1 MTPEVEDVR
10 LVATFLEQSSER
22 AFREIYRRHTP
33 FLLALSRRMLGEERA
48 VEDVVQEAWIR
59 AARLL
64 PRFRWA
70 SSLRTW
76 LAGIVVNCCRE
87 ERRSWIARSEVAPA
101 PARLTAPDRVQHID
115 LERAIVALPAEL
127 REVIVL
133 HELAGFTHQE
143 IGEQLGIAPGTSKS
157 RLHHARRELI
167 ERLEIGDPRS
177 GWGT

>member
-1 MTPEVEDVR
+1 MTGEVEDAR
-10 LVATFLEQSSER
+10 LVAMFLEQSSER

-33 FLLALSRRMLGEERA
+33 FLLALSRRMLGDGRG

-87 ERRSWIARSEVAPA
+87 ERRRWIAGSEVDQA
-101 PARLTAPDRVQHID
+101 PARVTAPDRGQRMD
-115 LERAIVALPAEL
+115 LERAIGALPAEL

-133 HELAGFTHQE
+133 HAVAGFTHAE

-167 ERLEIGDPRS
+167 ERLDLGDPRS